1 MVRQDFSLTN
11 HAGFQTMT
19 RILLVLVLL
28 LSACTP
34 RAHLVVD
41 PQAAG
46 VGTVQPV
53 FFGTNRTPDGLGRSE
68 QVHYGRIDVSVPPDR
83 APGSI
88 TFPDQGER
96 PDPTRHFLVTSQL
109 GFAHSQQFQS
119 ALNSALRHRPASER
133 SVVLFVHGYNST
145 FAEGLYRFAQL
156 SHDLKYPG
164 LDVHFSWP
172 SRGQPLAYAADRD
185 SVLFSRDGLE
195 ETIRAVTGS
204 QARSVIIMG
213 HSMGASLVME
223 TLRQL
228 ALKGDRATL
237 DRIEGVILMSPDL
250 DVDVFRMQAKA
261 IGKLPKPFLIFT
273 SSQDRALRLS
283 ARLSAEP
290 VRLGTLGD
298 PHRLS
303 DLEVTLVDVGAFNT
317 GDGHFNAATSP
328 ALMGILSRVSDF
340 GRAFAADGGQVG
352 LFTGA
357 ALTVER
363 AVQIVLVPGQGL
375 TPDFLR

>member
-1 MVRQDFSLTN
+1 
-11 HAGFQTMT
+11 MT
-19 RILLVLVLL
+19 LRILLAFTLV

-34 RAHLVVD
+34 RAQIVVD
-41 PQAAG
+41 PGAG
-46 VGTVQPV
+46 AVGQVQHI
-53 FFGTNRTPDGLGRSE
+53 FFGSTRGDEESARSE
-68 QVHYGRIDVSVPPDR
+68 QVHYGRIDVSVPPIR
-83 APGSI
+83 EPGSI
-88 TFPDQGER
+88 TFPQQGEK
-96 PDPTRHFLVTSQL
+96 PDPRHHFLVTDKVN
-109 GFAHSQQFQS
+109 FARSGQFQDG
-119 ALNSALRHRPASER
+119 LNQALRQIPAKDR
-133 SVVLFVHGYNST
+133 SIILFVHGYNNT

-164 LDVHFSWP
+164 VDVHFSWP

-195 ETIRAVTGS
+195 ETIKAVTGS
-204 QARSVIIMG
+204 QAKSIIIMG
-213 HSMGASLVME
+213 HSMGSALVME

-228 ALKGDRATL
+228 ALKGDRTTL
-237 DRIEGVILMSPDL
+237 DRIEGVILMSPDI

-261 IGKLPKPFLIFT
+261 IGKLPDPFLIFT
-273 SSQDRALRLS
+273 STQDRALKLS

-290 VRLGTLGD
+290 VRLGTLSD

-303 DLEVTLVDVGAFNT
+303 DLKVTLVDVGAFNT

-328 ALMGILSRVSDF
+328 ALMSILSQVSDF
-340 GRAFAADGGQVG
+340 GRAFSKDGGQIG

-363 AVQIVLVPGQGL
+363 AAQIVLVPGQGL